1 MSDDYVRKLEE
12 TVKIFMEPFKN
23 IPFSIVIKTI
33 SGHNILP
40 FNTNNQVNLELLEI
54 LRSACEEAMQ
64 TAHTQGIISKRANE
78 VGNKIEPFVKTALNN
93 NGVTADTPINSIGI
107 RQPTAYPDILIER
120 PNGEKIYLE
129 CKTYN
134 INNVDTTHRAFYF
147 QASENSKIMHDAMH
161 LMVSFEIETAQRN
174 GANVFVPVS
183 WKIYCL
189 EGLLVQMKSEFN
201 ASNRDMYGVN
211 GLPLLAEGRI

>member
-1 MSDDYVRKLEE
+1 MSDDYIKKLED
-12 TVKIFMEPFKN
+12 TVKIFIYPFKN

-33 SGHNILP
+33 SGHKILP
-40 FNTNNQVNLELLEI
+40 FDGNNRVNVELLEI
-54 LRSACEEAMQ
+54 LRNACEEAMQ
-64 TAHTQGIISKRANE
+64 TAHTQGIISSRANE
-78 VGNKIEPFVKTALNN
+78 VGNKIEPFVKDALNN
-93 NGVTADTPINSIGI
+93 NGVTADTPINSIGVK
-107 RQPTAYPDILIER
+107 QTTAYPDILIER

-134 INNVDTTHRAFYF
+134 IKNINTTQRAFYF
-147 QASENSKIMHDAMH
+147 QAAENSKIMHDAMH
-161 LMVSFEIETAQRN
+161 LMVSFEIKTAQRD
-174 GANVFVPVS
+174 GVNVFVPVS

-189 EGLLVQMKSEFN
+189 EGLLVQMKAEFN